1 MTDEKSGWPQR
12 WGIDAA
18 LACLLFVIA
27 IVFLERQPADRFHV
41 DEAHKISESHYFHR
55 LRQGELRHPEWQS
68 DFYARIN
75 PPIGKYLMGGLMQV
89 QGEAEQ
95 DGHLQDLFEQ
105 HWQQPEV
112 LQSHITPVELAAA
125 RRSVMLFAAGCVV
138 LMYLTGRL
146 IASRWVGVIA
156 AALLLG
162 HPMFVR
168 YGSLALT
175 DVLLLFFMSAIVPL
189 LICILS
195 ATTTNSTDI
204 VNQSRSSLWRNP
216 FTEILLPT
224 LLLLGAA
231 GTKLNGGLASL
242 LWIAAA
248 AGGGWLTSSG
258 STGRR
263 LFRTASLALIPP
275 IAALGLF
282 IALNPALYDHP
293 IDSLLAMPRIYGDW
307 MIKQAIAPGEAVTSY
322 SRTWSEAFFHVTFRE
337 ERRLHHFSLTFPMS
351 VLLSLVLIGTL
362 SLVWNLWSSFR
373 RGRVELASFVAV
385 LWIAIYGIGIFGWI
399 PVDWDRYFLP
409 LIPLQSVLA
418 AVGLCRIVTA
428 GRLALF
434 VAKGRAD
441 AEVRQQFQVA
451 SIVIVTS
458 LAASLVVPGLTDLSL
473 VSPSTLSEYGVR
485 AQQIRP
491 CLQRGADRHPD
502 DPVRLMHL
510 AEYLKSTG
518 VPQAALPYARAAE
531 AKFSAAASL
540 HSEAMHAAF
549 EYKLADLEASSGN
562 DEAARQLLLKNVAR
576 IKDISSRLSTQETK
590 INSELSDLVL
600 KRKTLAIELGQ
611 PSQQP

>member
-27 IVFLERQPADRFHV
+27 IVVLERQPADRFHV

-55 LRQGELRHPEWQS
+55 LQQGEFRHPEWQS

-75 PPIGKYLMGGLMQV
+75 PPIGKYLMGALMQV

-112 LQSHITPVELAAA
+112 LQSHIRPAELVAA

-146 IASRWVGVIA
+146 IASRWAGVIA
-156 AALLLG
+156 ALLLLG

-175 DVLLLFFMSAIVPL
+175 DVLLFFFMSAIVPL

-248 AGGGWLTSSG
+248 ASVGWLTSSG
-258 STGRR
+258 SIARR
-263 LFRTASLALIPP
+263 LFRTATLSLIPP
-275 IAALGLF
+275 MAALGLF
-282 IALNPALYDHP
+282 IALNPTLHDHP

-322 SRTWSEAFFHVTFRE
+322 SRTWSETFFHVTFRE
-337 ERRLHHFSLTFPMS
+337 ERRLHPFSLTFPMS
-351 VLLSLVLIGTL
+351 LLLSLALIGAL
-362 SLVWNLWSSFR
+362 SLFWNLWSSIR
-373 RGRVELASFVAV
+373 RGKVDVASLVAV
-385 LWIAIYGIGIFGWI
+385 LWMSIYGIGIFGWV

-418 AVGLCRIVTA
+418 GVGLCRIVTA
-428 GRLALF
+428 GRLALLT
-434 VAKGRAD
+434 AKGRSDAD
-441 AEVRQQFQVA
+441 VREQFRAA
-451 SIVIVTS
+451 SVFIVTS
-458 LAASLVVPGLTDLSL
+458 LAASLIVPGVTDLSM
-473 VSPSTLSEYGVR
+473 VSPSTLLEHGVASQPVR
-485 AQQIRP
+485 N
-491 CLQRGADRHPD
+491 CMQRGAERHPN

-531 AKFSAAASL
+531 AKFPASASL
-540 HSEAMHAAF
+540 RTDAMHAAF

-562 DEAARQLLLKNVAR
+562 DEAARQLLVKNVAR
-576 IKDISSRLSTQETK
+576 ISDIESRLTARDPK
-590 INSELSDLVL
+590 ITAEFESLLSE
-600 KRKTLAIELGQ
+600 RKAIIQQLA
-611 PSQQP
+611 PPP